1 VTKLNTEG
9 NVVLLREMFL
19 KWSKI
24 ALSLTM
30 MAGLFL
36 MVLGPRFLGWW
47 IDPSFEHPAGEVL
60 QILVLSSLVFL
71 PVRAVALPVLIGLGK
86 PRLPAVALAVAGV
99 LNLILSIVLIR
110 PFGLAGVAIG
120 TAIPNVLFA
129 VVVLVIACRELR
141 IELPVYLKYVVPRAT
156 LGALPV
162 LALLVWF
169 KLGLG
174 VQTILGL
181 VTAGTAMV
189 LVFAVTWI
197 FFVYRNDPYV
207 DLRIHLGRSL
217 AGNRS

>member
-1 VTKLNTEG
+1 
-9 NVVLLREMFL
+9 MFL

-47 IDPSFEHPAGEVL
+47 IDPSFEQPAGEVL

-86 PRLPAVALAVAGV
+86 PRLPAITLAVAGV

-141 IELPVYLKYVVPRAT
+141 IDLAVYLKYVVPRAT
-156 LGALPV
+156 LGALPA

-174 VQTILGL
+174 VQSILGL
-181 VTAGTAMV
+181 VTAGTAMM

-207 DLRIHLGRSL
+207 DLRIHLVRSL
-217 AGNRS
+217 AGNRP